1 MGSYPSPC
9 ICSIRDSTRSPP
21 SYSPTNEHFF
31 FFNDT
36 APTEIYTLS
45 LHDALPI
52 CGLLN
57 PNHYLAVAIGYLYTN
72 RPGWCRGDRKSTRL
86 NSSHY
91 SISYA
96 GFCLKKN
103 ATIRMLISACRIFFL
118 PQRLPTSQCCAVGG
132 ISLRISGATRSS
144 CRTASAVRFLRDAA
158 TTKISAFP
166 LPAPLRF

>member
-103 ATIRMLISACRIFFL
+103 NLSADVFSSAVVPTTSASWEISAAPTPTRRHAPWSGTDRAALPRRLSKYSFF
-118 PQRLPTSQCCAVGG
+118 
-132 ISLRISGATRSS
+132 
-144 CRTASAVRFLRDAA
+144 
-158 TTKISAFP
+158 
-166 LPAPLRF
+166 

>member
-45 LHDALPI
+45 LHDPLPI

-96 GFCLKKN
+96 GFCLKKKRSELRC
-103 ATIRMLISACRIFFL
+103 TKY
-118 PQRLPTSQCCAVGG
+118 RLLRASTNRSKTSRA
-132 ISLRISGATRSS
+132 R
-144 CRTASAVRFLRDAA
+144 
-158 TTKISAFP
+158 
-166 LPAPLRF
+166 